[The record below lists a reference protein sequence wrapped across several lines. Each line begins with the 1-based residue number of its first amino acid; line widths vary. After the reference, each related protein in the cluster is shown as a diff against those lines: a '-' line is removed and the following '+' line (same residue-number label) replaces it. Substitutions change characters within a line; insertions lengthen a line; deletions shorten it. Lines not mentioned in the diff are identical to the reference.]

1 MEGSICFV
9 STKEG
14 VIPCT
19 LGEKEK
25 KKSNLPKK
33 PRLLGDLVLVLW
45 GWSETFARYYLLPH
59 LPANSLPGCQD

>member
-25 KKSNLPKK
+25 KNPTYPK
-33 PRLLGDLVLVLW
+33 
-45 GWSETFARYYLLPH
+45 
-59 LPANSLPGCQD
+59 NPGC

>member
-25 KKSNLPKK
+25 KNQPTQKTQAVRRPGFST
-33 PRLLGDLVLVLW
+33 LGL
-45 GWSETFARYYLLPH
+45 E
-59 LPANSLPGCQD
+59 